1 MAKKVHVGANGST
14 PCMRRVSMHVR
25 HSMPVVVS
33 RETFL
38 TLPVDRQCRKCLA
51 RIAAEEA
58 TQPPIN

>member
-1 MAKKVHVGANGST
+1 MAKKVHVGINGST

-38 TLPVDRQCRKCLA
+38 TLPEVRQCRKCLA
-51 RIAAEEA
+51 RIEKDSV
-58 TQPPIN
+58 